1 MKRKLLF
8 ITLGL
13 LLLATLVWAMMP
25 SPMEVETASVTEGR
39 FERSVQE
46 DGRTRLR
53 ERFIVSMPQ
62 TGRLARIELKQG
74 DSVVQGAAVAT
85 MWPTDPQMLDERA
98 RAEQM
103 ARIEGLKAMTARASV
118 NIERAQTSLA
128 QARIELKRSETLTQ
142 QGFTSANQNESVRLN
157 AHLRERDLESA
168 QQEAKAANFEL
179 VQARAAL
186 KNFSQSSKGR
196 EQASYRINAPA
207 SGKVLKILQTSAGVV
222 MAGTP
227 LLELGDPSQL
237 EVVVDILTQDAAQ
250 IQPGTP
256 VQLANW
262 GGPNVLEGKV
272 RLVEPAAFTKIS
284 ALGVEEQRVNSIID
298 ITTPAQQWTSLGDGF
313 KVDVR
318 VLIQVVEKAVKVPVS
333 ALFPVGARSALFV
346 LQQGHA
352 RLREVDVVA
361 RNGAEAWIK
370 SELPVGASV
379 IVYPD
384 SKLKDGDVVKPRSG
398 GRG

>member
-8 ITLGL
+8 ITFGL
-13 LLLATLVWAMMP
+13 LLLGLLVWALMP
-25 SPMEVETASVTEGR
+25 SPLEVETASVTEGR

-53 ERFIVSMPQ
+53 ERFVVSMPQ

-74 DSVVQGAAVAT
+74 DSVVQAAAVAT
-85 MWPTDPQMLDERA
+85 MWPTAPQLLDERA

-103 ARIEGLKAMTARASV
+103 ARIEALKAMTVRANV
-118 NIERAQTSLA
+118 NIQKAQTSLA
-128 QARIELKRSETLTQ
+128 QARADFKRSEMLTQ
-142 QGFTSANQNESVRLN
+142 QGFISATHNESVALN
-157 AHLRERDLESA
+157 VNLREQDLQSA
-168 QQEAKAANFEL
+168 QQDAKAAGYEL
-179 VQARAAL
+179 AQASAAL
-186 KNFSQSSKGR
+186 KNFSPSPQGR
-196 EQASYRINAPA
+196 EQAAYKIVAPVA
-207 SGKVLKILQTSAGVV
+207 GRVLKILQTSEGVV

-227 LLELGDPSQL
+227 LLELGDPAQL

-262 GGPNVLEGKV
+262 GGPTVLTGKV

-298 ITTPAQQWTSLGDGF
+298 ITTPAQQWTTLGDGF

-318 VLIQVVEKAVKVPVS
+318 VLVQVAEKAVKVPVS
-333 ALFPVGARSALFV
+333 ALFPIGAKSALFA
-346 LQQGHA
+346 LAQGHA
-352 RLREVDVVA
+352 RLREIEVVA
-361 RNGAEAWIK
+361 RNGADAWIK
-370 SELPVGASV
+370 SDLPVGTLV

-384 SKLKDGDVVKPRSG
+384 RKLKDGDAVKPR
-398 GRG
+398 

>member
-8 ITLGL
+8 ITFGL
-13 LLLATLVWAMMP
+13 LLLGLLVWALMP
-25 SPMEVETASVTEGR
+25 SPVEVETASVTEGR

-53 ERFIVSMPQ
+53 ERFVVSMPQ

-74 DSVVQGAAVAT
+74 DSVLQGAALAT
-85 MWPTDPQMLDERA
+85 MWPTAPQMLDERA

-103 ARIEGLKAMTARASV
+103 ARIEALKAMTIRANV
-118 NIERAQTSLA
+118 NIQKAQTSLA
-128 QARIELKRSETLTQ
+128 QARSDFKRSEMLTQ
-142 QGFTSANQNESVRLN
+142 QGFTSANQNESVALN
-157 AHLRERDLESA
+157 VNLREQDLQSA
-168 QQEAKAANFEL
+168 QQEAKAAGYEL
-179 VQARAAL
+179 AQASAAL
-186 KNFSQSSKGR
+186 KNFSPSPQGQEQSAYKIAAPVAGR
-196 EQASYRINAPA
+196 
-207 SGKVLKILQTSAGVV
+207 VLKILQTSEGVV

-227 LLELGDPSQL
+227 LLELGDPTQL

-262 GGPNVLEGKV
+262 GGPTVLTGKV

-298 ITTPAQQWTSLGDGF
+298 ITTPAQQWTTLGDGF

-318 VLIQVVEKAVKVPVS
+318 VLVQVTEKAVQVPVS
-333 ALFPVGARSALFV
+333 ALFPIGARSALFV
-346 LQQGHA
+346 LEQGHA
-352 RLREVDVVA
+352 RQREIEVLA
-361 RNGAEAWIK
+361 RNGADAWIK
-370 SELPVGASV
+370 SDLPVGTLV

-384 SKLKDGDVVKPRSG
+384 RKLKDGDAVKPR
-398 GRG
+398 

>member
-8 ITLGL
+8 ITFGL
-13 LLLATLVWAMMP
+13 LLLGLLVWALMP
-25 SPMEVETASVTEGR
+25 SPLEVETASVTEGR

-53 ERFIVSMPQ
+53 ERFVVSMPQ

-85 MWPTDPQMLDERA
+85 MWPTAPQLLDERA

-103 ARIEGLKAMTARASV
+103 ARIEALKAMTVRANV
-118 NIERAQTSLA
+118 NIQKAQTSLA
-128 QARIELKRSETLTQ
+128 QARADFKRSEMLTQ
-142 QGFTSANQNESVRLN
+142 QGFISATHNESVALN
-157 AHLRERDLESA
+157 VNLREQDLQSA
-168 QQEAKAANFEL
+168 QQDAKAAGYEL
-179 VQARAAL
+179 AQASAAL
-186 KNFSQSSKGR
+186 KNFSPSPQGR
-196 EQASYRINAPA
+196 EQAAYKIVAPVA
-207 SGKVLKILQTSAGVV
+207 GRVLKILQTSEGVV

-227 LLELGDPSQL
+227 LLEIGDPAQL

-262 GGPNVLEGKV
+262 GGPTALTGKV

-298 ITTPAQQWTSLGDGF
+298 ITTPAQQWATLGDGF

-318 VLIQVVEKAVKVPVS
+318 VLVQVAEKAVKVPVS
-333 ALFPVGARSALFV
+333 ALFPIGAKSALFA
-346 LQQGHA
+346 LAQGHA
-352 RLREVDVVA
+352 RLREIEVVA
-361 RNGAEAWIK
+361 RNGADAWIK
-370 SELPVGASV
+370 SDLPVGTLV

-384 SKLKDGDVVKPRSG
+384 RKLKDGDAVKPR
-398 GRG
+398 

>member
-8 ITLGL
+8 ITFGL
-13 LLLATLVWAMMP
+13 LLLGLLVWALMP
-25 SPMEVETASVTEGR
+25 SPVEVETASVTEGR
-39 FERSVQE
+39 FERSIQE

-53 ERFIVSMPQ
+53 ERFVVSMPQ

-74 DSVVQGAAVAT
+74 DSVLQGAALAT
-85 MWPTDPQMLDERA
+85 MWPTAPQMLDERA

-103 ARIEGLKAMTARASV
+103 ARIEALKAMTIRANV
-118 NIERAQTSLA
+118 NIQKAQTSLA
-128 QARIELKRSETLTQ
+128 QARSDFKRSEMLTQ
-142 QGFTSANQNESVRLN
+142 QGFTSANQNESVALN
-157 AHLRERDLESA
+157 VNLREQDLQSA
-168 QQEAKAANFEL
+168 QQDAKAAGYEL
-179 VQARAAL
+179 AQASAAL
-186 KNFSQSSKGR
+186 KNFSPSPQGQ
-196 EQASYRINAPA
+196 EQAAYKIAAPVA
-207 SGKVLKILQTSAGVV
+207 GRVLKILQTSEGVV

-227 LLELGDPSQL
+227 LLELGDPTQL

-262 GGPNVLEGKV
+262 GGPTVLTGKV

-298 ITTPAQQWTSLGDGF
+298 ITTPAQQWTTLGDGF

-318 VLIQVVEKAVKVPVS
+318 VLVQVTEKAVQVPVS
-333 ALFPVGARSALFV
+333 ALFPIGARSALFV
-346 LQQGHA
+346 LEQGHA
-352 RLREVDVVA
+352 RQREIEVLA
-361 RNGAEAWIK
+361 RNGADAWIK
-370 SELPVGASV
+370 SDLPVGTLV

-384 SKLKDGDVVKPRSG
+384 RKLKDGDAVKPR
-398 GRG
+398 

>member
-8 ITLGL
+8 ITIGL
-13 LLLATLVWAMMP
+13 LFIGLLVWALMP
-25 SPMEVETASVTEGR
+25 SPVEVETASVTEGR

-53 ERFIVSMPQ
+53 ERFVVSMPQ

-74 DSVVQGAAVAT
+74 DSIVQGAVVAT
-85 MWPTDPQMLDERA
+85 MWPTAPQLLDERA

-103 ARIEGLKAMTARASV
+103 ARIEALKAMTVRTNV
-118 NIERAQTSLA
+118 NIQRAQTSLA
-128 QARIELKRSETLTQ
+128 QARADFKRSEMLTQ
-142 QGFTSANQNESVRLN
+142 QGFTSATHNESMALN
-157 AHLRERDLESA
+157 VNLREQDLQSA
-168 QQEAKAANFEL
+168 QQDAKAAGYEL
-179 VQARAAL
+179 AQASAAL
-186 KNFSQSSKGR
+186 KNFSPSPQGR
-196 EQASYRINAPA
+196 EQAAYKITAPVA
-207 SGKVLKILQTSAGVV
+207 GRVLKILQSSEGVV

-227 LLELGDPSQL
+227 LLELGDSAKL

-262 GGPNVLEGKV
+262 GGPTELNGKV

-298 ITTPAQQWTSLGDGF
+298 ITTPAQQWTTLGDGF

-318 VLIQVVEKAVKVPVS
+318 VLVQVVEKAVKVPVS
-333 ALFPVGARSALFV
+333 AIFPIGAKSALFV
-346 LQQGHA
+346 IQQDHA
-352 RLREVDVVA
+352 RLREIEVAA

-370 SELPVGASV
+370 SDLPVGTQV

-384 SKLKDGDVVKPRSG
+384 RKLKDGDAVKPR
-398 GRG
+398 

>member
-8 ITLGL
+8 ITIGL
-13 LLLATLVWAMMP
+13 LFIGLLVWALMP
-25 SPMEVETASVTEGR
+25 SPVEVETASVTEGR

-53 ERFIVSMPQ
+53 ERFVVSMPQ

-74 DSVVQGAAVAT
+74 DSIVQGAVVAT
-85 MWPTDPQMLDERA
+85 MWPTAPQLLDERA

-103 ARIEGLKAMTARASV
+103 ARIEALKAMTVRANV
-118 NIERAQTSLA
+118 NIQKAQSSLA
-128 QARIELKRSETLTQ
+128 QARADFKRSEMLTQ
-142 QGFTSANQNESVRLN
+142 QGFISANQNESVALN
-157 AHLRERDLESA
+157 VNLRERDLQSA
-168 QQEAKAANFEL
+168 QQDARAAGYEL
-179 VQARAAL
+179 AQASAAL
-186 KNFSQSSKGR
+186 KNFSPSPQGR
-196 EQASYRINAPA
+196 EQAAYKIAAPVA
-207 SGKVLKILQTSAGVV
+207 GRVLKILQASEGVV

-227 LLELGDPSQL
+227 LLEIGDPAQL

-262 GGPNVLEGKV
+262 GGPTVLTGKV

-298 ITTPAQQWTSLGDGF
+298 ITTPAQQWATLGDGF

-318 VLIQVVEKAVKVPVS
+318 VLVQVVEKAVKVPVS
-333 ALFPVGARSALFV
+333 AIFPIGAKSALFV
-346 LQQGHA
+346 IQQDHA
-352 RLREVDVVA
+352 RLREIEVAA

-370 SELPVGASV
+370 SDLPVGTLV

-384 SKLKDGDVVKPRSG
+384 RKLKDGDAVKPR
-398 GRG
+398 

>member
-8 ITLGL
+8 ITFGL
-13 LLLATLVWAMMP
+13 LLLGLLVWALMP
-25 SPMEVETASVTEGR
+25 SPVEVETGSITEGR

-53 ERFIVSMPQ
+53 ERFIISMPQ

-74 DSVVQGAAVAT
+74 DSVVKGAAVAT
-85 MWPTDPQMLDERA
+85 MWPTAPQLLDERA

-103 ARIEGLKAMTARASV
+103 ARIEALKAMAVRANV
-118 NIERAQTSLA
+118 NIHKARTSLA
-128 QARIELKRSETLTQ
+128 QAHADFKRSDTLTQ
-142 QGFTSANQNESVRLN
+142 QGFTSTNQNESVALIVN
-157 AHLRERDLESA
+157 LREQDLQSA
-168 QQEAKAANFEL
+168 QQDAKAAGYEL
-179 VQARAAL
+179 AQASAAL
-186 KNFSQSSKGR
+186 KNFSPSPHGR
-196 EQASYRINAPA
+196 EQAAYKIAAPV
-207 SGKVLKILQTSAGVV
+207 GGRVLKILQTSEGVV
-222 MAGTP
+222 IAGTP
-227 LLELGDPSQL
+227 LLELGDPAQL

-262 GGPNVLEGKV
+262 GGPTVLTGKV

-298 ITTPAQQWTSLGDGF
+298 ITTPAQQWTTLGDGF

-318 VLIQVVEKAVKVPVS
+318 VLVQVAERAVKVPVS
-333 ALFPVGARSALFV
+333 ALFPIGARSALFV
-346 LQQGHA
+346 LEQGHA
-352 RLREVDVVA
+352 RLREIEVVA
-361 RNGAEAWIK
+361 RNGADAWIK
-370 SELPVGASV
+370 SDLPVGTLV

-384 SKLKDGDVVKPRSG
+384 RKLKDGDAAKPR
-398 GRG
+398 

>member
-8 ITLGL
+8 ITFGL
-13 LLLATLVWAMMP
+13 LLLGLLVWALMP
-25 SPMEVETASVTEGR
+25 SPLEVETASVTEGR

-53 ERFIVSMPQ
+53 ERFVVSMPQ

-74 DSVVQGAAVAT
+74 DSVVQGAAVAN
-85 MWPTDPQMLDERA
+85 MWPTAPQLLDERA
-98 RAEQM
+98 HAEQM
-103 ARIEGLKAMTARASV
+103 ARIEALKAMTVRANV
-118 NIERAQTSLA
+118 NIQKAQTSLA
-128 QARIELKRSETLTQ
+128 QARADFKRSEMLTQ
-142 QGFTSANQNESVRLN
+142 QGFISATHNESVALN
-157 AHLRERDLESA
+157 VNLREQDLQSA
-168 QQEAKAANFEL
+168 QQDAKAAGYEL
-179 VQARAAL
+179 AQASAAL
-186 KNFSQSSKGR
+186 KNFSPSPQGR
-196 EQASYRINAPA
+196 EQAAYKIVAPVA
-207 SGKVLKILQTSAGVV
+207 GRVLKILQTSEGVV

-227 LLELGDPSQL
+227 LLEIGDPAQL

-262 GGPNVLEGKV
+262 GGPTALTGKV

-298 ITTPAQQWTSLGDGF
+298 ITTPAQQWTTLGDGF

-318 VLIQVVEKAVKVPVS
+318 VLVQVAEKAVKVPVS
-333 ALFPVGARSALFV
+333 ALFPIGAKSALFA
-346 LQQGHA
+346 LAQGHA
-352 RLREVDVVA
+352 RLREIEVVA
-361 RNGAEAWIK
+361 RNGADAWIK
-370 SELPVGASV
+370 SDLPVGTLV

-384 SKLKDGDVVKPRSG
+384 RKLKDGDAVKPR
-398 GRG
+398 